1 MKLIGDGFA
10 CTMTQRQMTFLDGT
24 PIVSAPR
31 GLLLSLPA
39 HAGVQEGIQLRL
51 RIPQTSSLS
60 YHLAIAGIG
69 LLRMLGLPLFSPL
82 LKRNVCVRVF

>member
-1 MKLIGDGFA
+1 ML
-10 CTMTQRQMTFLDGT
+10 QRQMTFPDGT
-24 PIVSAPR
+24 PIASAPR
-31 GLLLSLPA
+31 GLPRALRAPA
-39 HAGVQEGIQLRL
+39 VFQEGTQLRA

>member
-1 MKLIGDGFA
+1 MS
-10 CTMTQRQMTFLDGT
+10 QRQTTFLDDT

-31 GLLLSLPA
+31 GLQSALPA
-39 HAGVQEGIQLRL
+39 LFAFREGTQLRA

-60 YHLAIAGIG
+60 YHPVISGIG
-69 LLRMLGLPLFSPL
+69 LLRMFGLPLFSPL